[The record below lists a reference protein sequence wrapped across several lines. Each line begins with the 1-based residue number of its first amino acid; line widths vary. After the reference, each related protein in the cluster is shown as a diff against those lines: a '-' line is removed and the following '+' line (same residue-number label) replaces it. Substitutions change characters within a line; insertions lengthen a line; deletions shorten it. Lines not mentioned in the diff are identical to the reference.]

1 MSRGPRRGLP
11 GIEKPCGPRGLVVEC
26 AIILGAMW
34 CSGEYRIRLLSRWA
48 PAHFFLP
55 SGQDLTRAVRAACPR
70 EMRVPAL
77 ISEGR
82 ASTIEQLVKAPLQA
96 EGFDIVRVLLSG
108 ERRPKLQIMVERR
121 DGASVGVD
129 DCAQASRLVSAVLDV
144 EDPLSDSYVLEV
156 SSPGIDRPLT
166 RLGDFARFAGFE
178 ARVELRIPVA
188 GRRRFRGRLRGV
200 DDGRIRLETEDEEI
214 ELSFDDIQK
223 AKLVLTD
230 DLIAASQNRP

>member
-1 MSRGPRRGLP
+1 MRYSD
-11 GIEKPCGPRGLVVEC
+11 
-26 AIILGAMW
+26 
-34 CSGEYRIRLLSRWA
+34 EYRIRLLSRWA
-48 PAHFFLP
+48 TGPLFFTVR
-55 SGQDLTRAVRAACPR
+55 QDLTGALRAACLR

-82 ASTIEQLVKAPLQA
+82 AATIEQLVKAPLHA

-108 ERRPKLQIMVERR
+108 DRRPKLQIMVERR
-121 DGASVGVD
+121 DGTPIGVD
-129 DCAQASRLVSAVLDV
+129 DCAEASRLISAVLDV
-144 EDPLSDSYVLEV
+144 EDPLSGSYVLEV

-166 RLGDFARFAGFE
+166 RLGDFERFAGFE
-178 ARVELRIPVA
+178 ARVELRIPLA

-200 DDGRIRLETEDEEI
+200 DHDRIRLETEDEEI

-230 DLIAASQNRP
+230 DLIAASQDRPQAI